1 VAGHTNGKLQ
11 DLKDILA
18 EVSDLSHA
26 ALLLEW
32 DQETYMP
39 PGGVQSRSEQLS
51 TLLRLSHVRFT
62 SGEVGGLLDSLEGK
76 VDGDFDSDDASL
88 VRVTRRD
95 YEEARKLSPDLIAE
109 VARAGS
115 TARPVWE
122 KARHDENYT
131 LFAPYLEKN
140 VELNRRIADAL
151 GYKERPYDA
160 LLNRTEPGM
169 KTSELEAIF
178 AELKEAIVPLVADIG
193 RHADAVDDRV
203 LRREFDTDLQVS
215 YALEVV
221 KRLGYDLE
229 RGRQDISTHPFSS
242 GFGPDDVRITT
253 RVSREFFNECLF
265 GSIHE
270 SGHAMYEQ
278 GMGRDIARTPLYGGA
293 SPGVHESQS
302 RLWENLVGRGR
313 AFWRYFYPSLQ
324 AVFHESLH
332 NVDEETFYRAVNRSY
347 PSLIRVEADEVTY
360 NMHVLL
366 RFELENEMLEGKLKV
381 MDLPEAWNAR
391 VKSYLGVDVP
401 NDRDARGQ
409 AQGEGPAGGMERS
422 RQVLSRR
429 RRPQRSPGRPAGHPL
444 VFRQLRH
451 LPRLHDWQPDRCSTD
466 GESAGGHPRPRLTD
480 RKRRVR
486 RAARLAAQER
496 APTRA
501 QVHAQRTDGAR
512 HGQAADSDAMD
523 RLRA

>member
-95 YEEARKLSPDLIAE
+95 YEEARKLPPDLIAD

-401 NDRDARGQ
+401 NDRQGALQDIHWSFVSFGIFPGYTIGNLIGAQLMEKVRADIPDLDSQIERGEFG
-409 AQGEGPAGGMERS
+409 ALLGWLRKNVHRHGRKFTPNELMERAT
-422 RQVLSRR
+422 
-429 RRPQRSPGRPAGHPL
+429 GKPL
-444 VFRQLRH
+444 TAMPWIAYV
-451 LPRLHDWQPDRCSTD
+451 
-466 GESAGGHPRPRLTD
+466 
-480 RKRRVR
+480 RKKFGALYGLQT
-486 RAARLAAQER
+486 AA
-496 APTRA
+496 
-501 QVHAQRTDGAR
+501 HN
-512 HGQAADSDAMD
+512 
-523 RLRA
+523 

>member
-1 VAGHTNGKLQ
+1 
-11 DLKDILA
+11 
-18 EVSDLSHA
+18 
-26 ALLLEW
+26 
-32 DQETYMP
+32 MP
-39 PGGVQSRSEQLS
+39 RGGVESRAEQLS
-51 TLLRLSHVRFT
+51 TLLRLAHVRFT
-62 SGEVGGLLDSLEGK
+62 SDEVGRLLGELEDELG
-76 VDGDFDSDDASL
+76 GRSFDSDEASL

-95 YEEARKLSPDLIAE
+95 YDQARKLPPDLVAE
-109 VARAGS
+109 VARAGP

-122 KARHDENYT
+122 KARHDENFS

-140 VELNRRIADAL
+140 VELNRRIADAI
-151 GYKERPYDA
+151 GYEDRPYDA
-160 LLNRTEPGM
+160 LLDRTEPGM
-169 KTSELEAIF
+169 TTEQLEAIF
-178 AELKEAIVPLVADIG
+178 AELKKAIVPLVADIA
-193 RHADAVDDRV
+193 RHADTVDDKV
-203 LRREFDTDLQVS
+203 LYRGFDPDLQVS

-278 GMGRDIARTPLYGGA
+278 GMGRDIARTPLYWVA

-366 RFELENEMLEGKLKV
+366 RFELEYEMLEGK
-381 MDLPEAWNAR
+381 
-391 VKSYLGVDVP
+391 
-401 NDRDARGQ
+401 
-409 AQGEGPAGGMERS
+409 
-422 RQVLSRR
+422 
-429 RRPQRSPGRPAGHPL
+429 
-444 VFRQLRH
+444 
-451 LPRLHDWQPDRCSTD
+451 
-466 GESAGGHPRPRLTD
+466 
-480 RKRRVR
+480 
-486 RAARLAAQER
+486 
-496 APTRA
+496 
-501 QVHAQRTDGAR
+501 
-512 HGQAADSDAMD
+512 
-523 RLRA
+523 

>member
-95 YEEARKLSPDLIAE
+95 YEEARKLPPDLIAE

-401 NDRDARGQ
+401 NDRQGALQDIHWSFVSFGIFPGYTIGNLIGAQLMEKVRADIPDLDSQIERGEFG
-409 AQGEGPAGGMERS
+409 ALLGWLRKNVHRHGRKFTPNELMERAT
-422 RQVLSRR
+422 
-429 RRPQRSPGRPAGHPL
+429 GKPL
-444 VFRQLRH
+444 TAMPWIAYV
-451 LPRLHDWQPDRCSTD
+451 
-466 GESAGGHPRPRLTD
+466 
-480 RKRRVR
+480 RKKFGALYGLQT
-486 RAARLAAQER
+486 AA
-496 APTRA
+496 
-501 QVHAQRTDGAR
+501 HN
-512 HGQAADSDAMD
+512 
-523 RLRA
+523 